1 MQNPKH
7 NMSWGNLVDIMI

>member
-7 NMSWGNLVDIMI
+7 NMSWGNLVDT